1 MDATP
6 RDRSSSEVGE
16 RQLGSLEGKVIGAV
30 QPTEVSDVTTALEA
44 AGYSTDEIDV
54 VTSEDIAALDVPID
68 RPGLSGLV
76 SRFVFSIGDDLDEIQ
91 QAREELAAG
100 LILIGV
106 AADGDESVH
115 RVRDILREH
124 GGQSIVHFGRWTITT
139 FE

>member
-6 RDRSSSEVGE
+6 RDRSSSEDGE
-16 RQLGSLEGKVIGAV
+16 SLGSLEGKVIGAV
-30 QPTEVSDVTTALEA
+30 QPTVVSEVTAALEA
-44 AGYSTDEIDV
+44 AGFPADEIDV
-54 VTSEDIAALDVPID
+54 VTSEDIAALDASID

-124 GGQSIVHFGRWTITT
+124 GSQSIVHFGRWTITT

>member
-6 RDRSSSEVGE
+6 RDRSSSEAGE
-16 RQLGSLEGKVIGAV
+16 SLGPLEGKVIGAV
-30 QPTEVSDVTTALEA
+30 QPTVVSEVTAALEA
-44 AGYSTDEIDV
+44 AGFPADEIDV
-54 VTSEDIAALDVPID
+54 VTSEDIAALDAPID